1 VALGSIAIRA
11 DNLGKRYRLGTSAPY
26 KTLRESLPGL
36 FRGAARGIRALGS
49 GPREEESFWA
59 LRDVS
64 FEVGH
69 GEVVG
74 VIGRNGA
81 GKSTLLKILSRITW
95 PTEGRALIY
104 GRVGSL
110 LEVGTGFHPELTGR
124 ENIFLNGAIMG
135 MRKAEIAAKFDEI
148 VAFSEVDKFVD
159 TAVKHY
165 SSGMYVRLAFAIA
178 AHLEPEIL
186 IVDEVLAVGDLAF
199 QQKCLGKMSEVSQQG
214 RTILFVSHNMAVVEK
229 LCQRAIVLQN
239 GRIDFQGETE
249 EAIHHYMNKM
259 LDANKAEG
267 HTFDLS
273 GAKDR
278 RSHVGKLLKRLE
290 LFGSDDL
297 PVLEGVR
304 LGSSLKLKVHFDLP
318 RPTRSFDVGLGF
330 ESMFGQRI
338 FTAHSVFEPE
348 RPAGERVGPQVFV
361 CEIPSFTLMP
371 GLYIIKIWLDINH
384 SEADLVNYA
393 ARVNV
398 LESDYYGSGKAPWNG
413 TFVLKHNWYVE
424 EPSQLER
431 EVAKAASLAGEPGA

>member
-1 VALGSIAIRA
+1 LSTIAIRSEG
-11 DNLGKRYRLGTSAPY
+11 LGKRYHLGKSAPY
-26 KTLRESLPGL
+26 KTLREAVPDF
-36 FRGAARGIRALGS
+36 FRGAAQRVRALGS
-49 GPREEESFWA
+49 GGSSREIFWA

-64 FEVGH
+64 FDVQH

-95 PTEGRALIY
+95 PTEGRALIH

-110 LEVGTGFHPELTGR
+110 LEVGTGFHPELSGR

-135 MRKAEIAAKFDEI
+135 MKRAEIAAKFDEI
-148 VAFSEVDKFVD
+148 VAFAEVDKFVD

-199 QQKCLGKMSEVSQQG
+199 QQKCLGKMGEVSRAG

-229 LCQRAIVLQN
+229 LCQRAIVLHDGQ
-239 GRIDFQGETE
+239 IEFQGATD
-249 EAIHHYMNKM
+249 EAIHHYLNNM
-259 LDANKAEG
+259 LAVSRANG
-267 HTFDLS
+267 HVFDIS
-273 GAKDR
+273 ESTDR
-278 RSHVGKLLKRLE
+278 RSQVGKLLKRIE
-290 LFGSDDL
+290 LYTDDDL

-304 LGSSLKLKVHFDLP
+304 LGSALKVKVYFDLP
-318 RPTRSFDVGLGF
+318 KTTQSFDIGLGF

-338 FTAHSVFEPE
+338 FTAHSMFEPD
-348 RPAGERVGPQVFV
+348 RPSGERTGPQVFV
-361 CEIPSFTLMP
+361 CDIPSFTLMP
-371 GLYIIKIWLDINH
+371 GIYTLKIWLDINH
-384 SEADLVNYA
+384 SEADQVHFA

-398 LESDYYGSGKAPWNG
+398 LESDYYGTGKTPWNG
-413 TFVLKHNWYVE
+413 AVVMKHNWYVE
-424 EPSQLER
+424 APVS
-431 EVAKAASLAGEPGA
+431 AGR